1 MTTLDTGLDRVLGAK
16 TAKALD
22 SALGLSTVGDLL
34 RHYPRR
40 YAERGELTAI
50 AGLEIDEHA
59 TVLAKVERV
68 TKRSMKS
75 RRGTIVEARI
85 TDGHRSLI
93 CTFFNQAWREREL
106 VPGRR
111 GMFAGKVTA
120 YRGALQLAHPEY
132 QLFDAE
138 QDAGAAAEEFAAALI
153 PVYPS
158 AQGLPSWSLARCVR
172 QVLDVWDGTDDPL
185 PADLRERAGLADLES
200 ALRRIHQPGDF
211 GEVRTAHS
219 HQDRVVL
226 GGASPLEGQELEL
239 SPEPEL
245 RGA

>member
-1 MTTLDTGLDRVLGAK
+1 MTTLDAGLERVLGAK

-22 SALGLSTVGDLL
+22 SALGLTTVGDLL

-85 TDGHRSLI
+85 TDGHRPLL

-106 VPGRR
+106 LPGRR

-120 YRGALQLAHPEY
+120 YKGALQLAHPEY
-132 QLFDAE
+132 QLFDEQE
-138 QDAGAAAEEFAAALI
+138 QDAGSAAEEFAAALPEDV
-153 PVYPS
+153 PVTPS
-158 AQGLPSWSLARCVR
+158 
-172 QVLDVWDGTDDPL
+172 
-185 PADLRERAGLADLES
+185 
-200 ALRRIHQPGDF
+200 RR
-211 GEVRTAHS
+211 
-219 HQDRVVL
+219 L
-226 GGASPLEGQELEL
+226 
-239 SPEPEL
+239 
-245 RGA
+245 